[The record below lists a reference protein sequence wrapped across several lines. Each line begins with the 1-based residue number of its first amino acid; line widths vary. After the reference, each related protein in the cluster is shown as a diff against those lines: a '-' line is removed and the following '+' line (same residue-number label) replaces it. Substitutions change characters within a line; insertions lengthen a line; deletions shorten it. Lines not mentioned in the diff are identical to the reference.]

1 MDRFTPRARRV
12 LALAHQEAERLQF
25 GSIETEHILLG
36 LILEENGIARRVLT
50 ELGLEAKRVQDVVEL
65 FTGYGNAANSP
76 VELSN
81 GAQQVL
87 ELALEE
93 AKKMGH
99 HYVGTEHL
107 LLAIVQSEH
116 GLAQEVLRKLGLTA
130 EQIRRQV
137 RRVLQEN
144 TPPAR
149 PVGAASA
156 AATAQPP
163 KVEKEKGGK
172 TPLVDQL
179 ATDLTTKAEE
189 GKLDPVIGRHTEIER
204 VIQILARRNKNNPA
218 LIGEPGVGKTAIV
231 EGLAQRIVE
240 GDVPALLIGKRV
252 LQLDVGSLVAGTM
265 YRGQFE
271 ERLKRVIDEL
281 KQSGAIVFID
291 EVHMLVGAGSAG
303 SSVDAANIL
312 KPALSRGELQVI
324 GATTLEEYRKNIE
337 SDAALERR
345 FQPIT
350 VKEPSVEETLEI
362 LKGIRSK
369 YEEHHQLQITDD
381 ALESAARLSARYI
394 SDRFLPDKAI
404 DLIDEASSRV
414 RMYKS
419 PAAKTSKEI
428 LTKVREI
435 QPKLK
440 LAMQENRQDAIE
452 KYQDKLRFYE
462 QELADLRANWDRS
475 TSPEV
480 TPNDI
485 AELISMWTGVPV
497 MQLAQEE
504 SARLLDMEDELRRNI
519 IGQNEAIETISKAV
533 RRARSGLK
541 DPRRPIGSFIFLGP
555 TGVGKTELTKA
566 LARFLFGSEDALVQF
581 DMSEFMERHSVSRLV
596 GAPPGYIG
604 YDEAGQL
611 TETIRRKPYSIV
623 VFDEVEKAHPEAMN
637 MLLQIMEE
645 GHLSDAKGRKVD
657 FRNAIIIMT
666 SNIGADV
673 IKRQSSLGFHLDRDE
688 NLEEQ
693 REYDDMR
700 KKLLESLKRV
710 FRPEFIN
717 RLDSVVVFRA
727 LNRQDISQIVHLEIA
742 KVAERLKEHNHVV
755 EATAAVTDMIA
766 EQGFDPDMGARPL
779 RRVIQQLIEDKL
791 SDAMLSKTFTDGD
804 TILIDL
810 DENREVVLKAKEP
823 QKGIQAI
830 ESAEKGQQPESPA
843 VVESPAAETNQ
854 PEAEE
859 QAEPPVLE
867 DTRPGEAAE

>member
-1 MDRFTPRARRV
+1 MAGMERFTQRARRV
-12 LALAHQEAERLQF
+12 LALAHQEAERLRYDT
-25 GSIETEHILLG
+25 IETEHLLLG

-50 ELGLEAKRVQDVVEL
+50 ELGLETRRVQEVVEL
-65 FTGYGNAANSP
+65 ISGFGPYKGGKI
-76 VELSN
+76 ELSA
-81 GAQQVL
+81 GVQQVI
-87 ELALEE
+87 EWALDE
-93 AKKMGH
+93 AGKMGH

-107 LLAIVQSEH
+107 LLALVQSTDGQSH
-116 GLAQEVLRKLGLTA
+116 EVFRKLGVTP
-130 EQIRRQV
+130 EQV
-137 RRVLQEN
+137 RRQTRRILQEN
-144 TPPAR
+144 SPSQP
-149 PVGAASA
+149 A
-156 AATAQPP
+156 AAGSPAPASSQKP
-163 KVEKEKGGK
+163 EKERGGK

-189 GKLDPVIGRHTEIER
+189 DKLDPVIGRQMEIER

-231 EGLAQRIVE
+231 EGLAQRIIE
-240 GDVPALLIGKRV
+240 GDVPALLLGKRV

-281 KQSGAIVFID
+281 KQSGSILFID
-291 EVHMLVGAGSAG
+291 ELHMLVGAGSAG

-324 GATTLEEYRKNIE
+324 GATTIEEYRKHIE

-345 FQPIT
+345 FQPI
-350 VKEPSVEETLEI
+350 VVSEPSVEETISI
-362 LKGIRSK
+362 LQGIRSK
-369 YEEHHQLQITDD
+369 YEEHHRLKITDEALD
-381 ALESAARLSARYI
+381 AAAHLSARYI

-419 PAAKTSKEI
+419 PAAQTSKELLKKI
-428 LTKVREI
+428 RSI
-435 QPKLK
+435 QPEIK
-440 LAMQENRQDAIE
+440 LAMQENRPDDVKHLQE
-452 KYQDKLRFYE
+452 E
-462 QELADLRANWDRS
+462 QSQMEAQLEGMRTGWDREN
-475 TSPEV
+475 SPSV
-480 TPNDI
+480 TPDDI
-485 AELISMWTGVPV
+485 AELVSMWTGVPV

-504 SARLLDMEDELRRNI
+504 SIRLLNMEEEIRQHI

-541 DPRRPIGSFIFLGP
+541 NPRRPIGSFIFLGP

-566 LARFLFGSEDALVQF
+566 LARFLFGSEDALIQL
-581 DMSEFMERHSVSRLV
+581 DMSEFMERHSISRLV

-611 TETIRRKPYSIV
+611 TESIRRRPYSIV
-623 VFDEVEKAHPEAMN
+623 VFDEIEKAHPEAMN

-657 FRNAIIIMT
+657 FRNAIIVMT

-673 IKRQSSLGFHLDRDE
+673 IKRQSTIGFQLERDE
-688 NLEEQ
+688 STEEKLA
-693 REYDDMR
+693 YDEMR

-717 RLDSVVVFRA
+717 RLDGVVVFRA
-727 LNRQDISQIVHLEIA
+727 LNRQDIHQIVHLEIA
-742 KVAERLKEHNHVV
+742 KVADRLQEHGITV
-755 EATAAVTDMIA
+755 EASSAVTDLLA
-766 EQGFDPDMGARPL
+766 DQGYDPDMGARPL

-791 SDAMLSKTFTDGD
+791 SDAMLAHEFKDGE
-804 TILIDL
+804 TILLEL
-810 DENREVVLKAKEP
+810 DENNEVILKHKTTEIEP
-823 QKGIQAI
+823 
-830 ESAEKGQQPESPA
+830 EPEPA
-843 VVESPAAETNQ
+843 
-854 PEAEE
+854 
-859 QAEPPVLE
+859 
-867 DTRPGEAAE
+867 G

>member
-1 MDRFTPRARRV
+1 MPGMDRFTPRAKQV
-12 LALAHQEAERLQF
+12 LALAHQEAEQLQAE
-25 GSIETEHILLG
+25 SIATEHILLG
-36 LILEENGIARRVLT
+36 LILEENGIARRVLS
-50 ELGLEAKRVQDVVEL
+50 ELGLEAKRVRDIVEM
-65 FTGYGNAANSP
+65 FTGHGTASGGYL
-76 VELSN
+76 ELSV

-87 ELALEE
+87 EYALQE

-99 HYVGTEHL
+99 HFVGTEHL
-107 LLAIVQSEH
+107 LLGLIQSDQ
-116 GLAQEVLRKLGLTA
+116 GYANEVLHKLGLTS

-137 RRVLQEN
+137 HRVLQEN
-144 TPPAR
+144 H
-149 PVGAASA
+149 PVEPGGAASSK
-156 AATAQPP
+156 TPNTPQP
-163 KVEKEKGGK
+163 KTEKEKGNK
-172 TPLVDQL
+172 SPLVDQL
-179 ATDLTTKAEE
+179 ATDLTSKAED
-189 GKLDPVIGRHTEIER
+189 GKLDPVIGRQTEIER

-231 EGLAQRIVE
+231 EGLAQRIIE
-240 GDVPALLIGKRV
+240 GDVPALLLGKRV

-271 ERLKRVIDEL
+271 ERLKRIIDEL
-281 KQSGAIVFID
+281 KQSGAILFID

-350 VKEPSVEETLEI
+350 VQEPTVEETIEI

-369 YEEHHQLQITDD
+369 YEDHHQLQITDES
-381 ALESAARLSARYI
+381 LESAARLSSRYI

-404 DLIDEASSRV
+404 DLIDESASRV

-419 PAAKTSKEI
+419 EVAQNSKEI
-428 LTKVREI
+428 IQKMREL
-435 QPKLK
+435 QPKMK
-440 LAMQENRQDAIE
+440 LAMQENRQTDVE
-452 KYQDKLRFYE
+452 NYQYRLHKYEMQLNKM
-462 QELADLRANWDRS
+462 RS
-475 TSPEV
+475 EWNRDTSPKL
-480 TPNDI
+480 THDDI
-485 AELISMWTGVPV
+485 AEMVSMWTGVPV

-504 SARLLDMEDELRRNI
+504 SARLLNMEDELRQYI
-519 IGQNEAIETISKAV
+519 IGQNEAIETISKAI

-566 LARFLFGSEDALVQF
+566 LARFLFGNDDALIQF

-611 TETIRRKPYSIV
+611 TETIRRRPYSIV
-623 VFDEVEKAHPEAMN
+623 VFDEIEKAHPEAMN

-673 IKRQSSLGFHLDRDE
+673 IKRQNSLGFHLERDE
-688 NLEEQ
+688 ATEELH
-693 REYDDMR
+693 EHEEMR
-700 KKLLESLKRV
+700 KKLMDSLKRV
-710 FRPEFIN
+710 FRPEFVN
-717 RLDSVVVFRA
+717 RLDGVIVFRA
-727 LNRQDISQIVHLEIA
+727 LNRQDLHQIVHLELA
-742 KVAERLKEHNHVV
+742 KVSERLKDHNIQV
-755 EATAAVTDMIA
+755 ETTAAVTDWIV
-766 EQGFDPDMGARPL
+766 EEGYDPDMGARPL
-779 RRVIQQLIEDKL
+779 RRVIQQSVEDKL
-791 SDAMLSKTFTDGD
+791 SEA
-804 TILIDL
+804 
-810 DENREVVLKAKEP
+810 VLAKEF
-823 QKGIQAI
+823 
-830 ESAEKGQQPESPA
+830 SAGETIILDMDDNRQLIIKSRITQTQQEPNPEAQPE
-843 VVESPAAETNQ
+843 
-854 PEAEE
+854 
-859 QAEPPVLE
+859 
-867 DTRPGEAAE
+867 